1 MKAWL
6 GQPVRRG
13 TLMVLVLVALLLVGA
28 VVALAL
34 TAGRDVV
41 REQIVYE
48 AIEHDP
54 SRTSEAIRPKLA
66 PRFADLEQRISRAK
80 GFSDEELAEL
90 EEELGVQASDILRVI
105 EDDSGQV
112 ARLVEDALDPS
123 PQQVQEDLD
132 ALCRSLRASPGADAP
147 AVTC

>member
-1 MKAWL
+1 
-6 GQPVRRG
+6 
-13 TLMVLVLVALLLVGA
+13 MVLVLVALLLVGA

-80 GFSDEELAEL
+80 GSSDEELAEL
-90 EEELGVQASDILRVI
+90 ERELGVQASDILRAI
-105 EDDSGQV
+105 EDDPGQV

-132 ALCRSLRASPGADAP
+132 ALCRSLRTSPGGAGAAAAP
-147 AVTC
+147 TVTC

>member
-13 TLMVLVLVALLLVGA
+13 TLMVVVLVALLLVGGA
-28 VVALAL
+28 VALAL

-41 REQIVYE
+41 REQVVYE

-54 SRTSEAIRPKLA
+54 SRTSDAIRPELR
-66 PRFADLEQRISRAK
+66 PRFAELEQRISRAK
-80 GFSDEELAEL
+80 GFSDAELAEL
-90 EEELGVQASDILRVI
+90 EEELGVRSSDVLRAI